1 MNTVKYMWETIKFQ
15 PLIYFLTWLSSFL
28 FFITP
33 LIAALVVREIFNI
46 LEGLPKVEIDIWI
59 LVIIYVIVNLIQL
72 FLDVGW
78 AIIQHIF
85 FLSARLLFRKNMING
100 VLKQPGGASLP
111 YSSGE
116 SISRFRRDAE
126 EAAYFPI
133 AIADLLNFVIFGI
146 IAIILMLAINV
157 EVTTFV
163 FFPFTIVIVIVN
175 LFRRKLMHYRDERRK
190 AAGVVTGT
198 INEIFNSVQSIKVAN
213 AQADILNYFEKV
225 NKKRG
230 AASVKDEFLHA
241 FLHGFRMLIV
251 FIATGMMFMIIIDP
265 MINNAFTI
273 GDFAFFTFLL
283 SWVTDTINYIGETIA
298 RYYRTK
304 IAFNRMI
311 KIMKGDQ
318 EKIDED
324 SILKHGP
331 IYTREAFPKIERPS
345 LNQED
350 HLEELSIRNLAYTYP
365 NSTKGIQKITFS
377 LKKDTLT
384 VITGKVGS
392 GKSTLLKT
400 ILGLLPKSKGSIF
413 WNGDLVKDD
422 ADFFVPPRSAYTAQI
437 PHLFSD
443 TIKENIL
450 FGYPE
455 DSVKIKDALSLA
467 SIEDEVHTFEEKLE
481 TIIGPKGVKLSGGQK
496 QRLAAARMLSRSP
509 QLIVFDDLSSA
520 LDIETE
526 IDLWE
531 KLFSK
536 NVGTYLVV
544 SHRSM
549 VLQRADNIILLK
561 NGEIDA
567 QGNLSKLLNESEEM
581 RKLYEDQ
588 GKSFNENLS

>member
-1 MNTVKYMWETIKFQ
+1 MNTIKYMWETIKFQ
-15 PLIYFLTWLSSFL
+15 PLVYFLTWLSSFL

-46 LEGLPKVEIDIWI
+46 LEGLPTVEIDIWM
-59 LVIIYVIVNLIQL
+59 LVIIFVLVNLIQL

-85 FLSARLLFRKNMING
+85 YLSARLLFRKNMING
-100 VLKQPGGASLP
+100 VLKQPGGSSLP

-146 IAIILMLAINV
+146 IAIILMLTINV

-175 LFRRKLMHYRDERRK
+175 VFRKKLMHYRDERRK

-213 AQADILNYFEKV
+213 AEADILKHFEKV

-230 AASVKDEFLHA
+230 DASIKDEFLHA
-241 FLHGFRMLIV
+241 FLHGFRLLIV

-283 SWVTDTINYIGETIA
+283 SWVTDTINFIGESIA

-318 EKIDED
+318 GKIEED

-331 IYTREAFPKIERPS
+331 IYTREAFPKIERPP

-350 HLEELSIRNLAYTYP
+350 HLEELSIKNLA
-365 NSTKGIQKITFS
+365 
-377 LKKDTLT
+377 
-384 VITGKVGS
+384 
-392 GKSTLLKT
+392 
-400 ILGLLPKSKGSIF
+400 LLPKSKGAIF

-422 ADFFVPPRSAYTAQI
+422 AEFFVPPRSAYTAQI

-455 DSVKIKDALSLA
+455 DSVEINDALSLA
-467 SIEDEVHTFEEKLE
+467 SIEDEVYNFEEKLE
-481 TIIGPKGVKLSGGQK
+481 TVIGPKGVKLSGGQK

-526 IDLWE
+526 IDLWQ

-581 RKLYEDQ
+581 RRLYEDQ
-588 GKSFNENLS
+588 GHSVNGKFG

>member
-1 MNTVKYMWETIKFQ
+1 MNTIKYMWETIKFQ
-15 PLIYFLTWLSSFL
+15 PLVYFLTWLSSFL

-33 LIAALVVREIFNI
+33 LIAALIVREIFNI
-46 LEGLPKVEIDIWI
+46 LEGLPTVEIDIWM
-59 LVIIYVIVNLIQL
+59 LVIIFVLVNLIQL

-85 FLSARLLFRKNMING
+85 YLSARLLFRKNMING
-100 VLKQPGGASLP
+100 VLKQPGGSSLP

-146 IAIILMLAINV
+146 LAIILMLTINV

-175 LFRRKLMHYRDERRK
+175 VFRKKLMHYRDERRK

-213 AQADILNYFEKV
+213 AEADILKHFEKV

-230 AASVKDEFLHA
+230 DASIKDEFLHA
-241 FLHGFRMLIV
+241 FLHGFRLLIV

-265 MINNAFTI
+265 MINNEFTI

-283 SWVTDTINYIGETIA
+283 GWVTDTINYIGESIA

-318 EKIDED
+318 GSINED

-331 IYTREAFPKIERPS
+331 IYTREAFPKIERPP

-350 HLEELSIRNLAYTYP
+350 NLEELSIKNLAYTYP
-365 NSTKGIQKITFS
+365 NSTKGIQEITFN

-392 GKSTLLKT
+392 GKSTLLKA

-413 WNGDLVKDD
+413 WNGDLVKDE
-422 ADFFVPPRSAYTAQI
+422 AEFFVPPRSAYTAQI

-455 DSVKIKDALSLA
+455 DSVEINDALSLA
-467 SIEDEVHTFEEKLE
+467 SIEDEVYNFEEKLE
-481 TIIGPKGVKLSGGQK
+481 TVIGPKGVKLSGGQK

-526 IDLWE
+526 IDLWQ

-549 VLQRADNIILLK
+549 VLQRADNIILLN

-567 QGNLSKLLNESEEM
+567 QGKLSDLLRESEEM
-581 RKLYEDQ
+581 RSLYENQ
-588 GKSFNENLS
+588 GRIVKLNG

>member
-1 MNTVKYMWETIKFQ
+1 MWETIKFQ
-15 PLIYFLTWLSSFL
+15 PLIYFFTWISSFL
-28 FFITP
+28 FFLTP
-33 LIAALVVREIFNI
+33 LIAALVVREIFNV
-46 LEGLPKVEIDIWI
+46 LEGLSNIEIDIWT

-85 FLSARLLFRKNMING
+85 FLSARLLFRKNMISG

-133 AIADLLNFVIFGI
+133 AIADLLNFVIFGV
-146 IAIILMLAINV
+146 IAILLMLAING

-230 AASVKDEFLHA
+230 DASVKDEFLQA

-265 MINNAFTI
+265 MINNEFTI

-304 IAFNRMI
+304 IAFKRMI
-311 KIMKGDQ
+311 KIMKGDDQ
-318 EKIDED
+318 GKIEED

-345 LNQED
+345 LNPED
-350 HLEELSIRNLAYTYP
+350 HLNEISVKKLAYTYP
-365 NSTKGIQKITFS
+365 NSNKGIQEITFN

-413 WNGDLVKDD
+413 WNGNLVEDE
-422 ADFFVPPRSAYTAQI
+422 ADFFIPPRSAYTAQI

-455 DSVKIKDALSLA
+455 DSVEIKDALSLA
-467 SIEDEVHTFEEKLE
+467 SIEDEVDNFEEKLE
-481 TIIGPKGVKLSGGQK
+481 TVIGPKGVKLSGGQK
-496 QRLAAARMLSRSP
+496 QRLAAARMLNRSP

-536 NVGTYLVV
+536 NIGTYLVV

-588 GKSFNENLS
+588 GQPINGKFN